1 MAAFVEDLL
10 NSRLVRRHMPVAVL
24 AFGLVLCAW
33 LMGSRLR
40 ALTHF
45 SASIHTRNISF
56 VAGHRTNTA
65 GLFNSGSYPV
75 DIVLH
80 SRCRITS
87 FDGPIP
93 RDTGETL
100 ALRKVRL
107 MALDTTE
114 GSHVDLA
121 VIEGFLRV
129 RLTRPAAIKDAIAII
144 RLDRGSEVQGDALL
158 NQYAHNAPDVEWRL
172 SPAVDRTFEMSV
184 YFLGQSPASERIEL
198 QDGERVSFERNG
210 RSGILGSESQIT
222 LSKRPIRLT
231 EDLKLN
237 HLRNAIIE
245 ALTLRPSPGPK
256 AHQDPAALP
265 LDSMDVEI
273 RGDSDDILAIDGT
286 RRSQMAETLLDRFWP
301 ASLANRTKVFGALF
315 CAFATVVFAYMKRKW
330 FDSGSRKRRPR
341 KTRRSGR
348 GVQRGE
354 GASCD

>member
-107 MALDTTE
+107 MGLDIAE

-129 RLTRPAAIKDAIAII
+129 RLTRPAIIKDAIAII

-158 NQYAHNAPDVEWRL
+158 NQYAHRALPMSSGGLARRL
-172 SPAVDRTFEMSV
+172 TGRSRCRSIFSGSLRPPSGSHSRTASGSV
-184 YFLGQSPASERIEL
+184 LSVMEHPAS
-198 QDGERVSFERNG
+198 S
-210 RSGILGSESQIT
+210 T
-222 LSKRPIRLT
+222 
-231 EDLKLN
+231 
-237 HLRNAIIE
+237 
-245 ALTLRPSPGPK
+245 PK
-256 AHQDPAALP
+256 ARLRCPNA
-265 LDSMDVEI
+265 
-273 RGDSDDILAIDGT
+273 
-286 RRSQMAETLLDRFWP
+286 RSA
-301 ASLANRTKVFGALF
+301 
-315 CAFATVVFAYMKRKW
+315 
-330 FDSGSRKRRPR
+330 
-341 KTRRSGR
+341 
-348 GVQRGE
+348 
-354 GASCD
+354 